1 MGQTPQLINF
11 NWTSVVQLLMF
22 LLLMYI
28 LYKLLYKPFFNITEE
43 RKRKVEEDLKEAE
56 RARKEALALRE
67 EMEHELAEARK
78 VADEIVNKA
87 KNEAENIINEAK
99 VKAKD
104 EAERIIE
111 SAKREV
117 AIEKEK
123 MVEEIKQK
131 AGELAVA
138 LSLKILSGVLDE
150 KAKKEYLM
158 KMIER
163 ELSE

>member
-28 LYKLLYKPFFNITEE
+28 LYKLLYKPFFDITEE

-56 RARKEALALRE
+56 RARKEAMVLKE
-67 EMEHELAEARK
+67 EMEKKLAEARK
-78 VADEIVNKA
+78 IADDIVNKA
-87 KNEAENIINEAK
+87 KKDAENIINEAK
-99 VKAKD
+99 AKAKD

-111 SAKREV
+111 SAKREI
-117 AIEKEK
+117 ALEKEK
-123 MVEEIKQK
+123 MIEEVKQK

-138 LSLKILSGVLDE
+138 LSLKLLSGILDE